1 MPPYIKQ
8 RAKGGFLI
16 FSGEWHD
23 GLSCSTKEG
32 KPGVGIV
39 VDLCVLACISLL
51 FHTISTSDKI
61 SFHFNDLQTNVLS
74 TLDST

>member
-8 RAKGGFLI
+8 TAKGGFLI

-23 GLSCSTKEG
+23 GLLCPTKEG
-32 KPGVGIV
+32 TPGGGTV
-39 VDLCVLACISLL
+39 VNLCTLAHISLL

-74 TLDST
+74 NLDST